1 MNHFA
6 HNILILRKKK
16 NLSQIELA
24 DALGLKNSTISNWE
38 RGIAKPDFD
47 ILVNISIYFG
57 IDLNALMVG
66 DLTGM
71 EPTLKAINETSKQI
85 HEIVQPFVQPF
96 VQPKGI
102 KGKELA
108 IMSEPP
114 TEVYGGKT
122 RTIPILDA
130 RAAAGW
136 PYTLDNSSFLF
147 SQPTLSLPPPWFR
160 SGEYVLIQIEGDS
173 MHPTIYNGDW
183 VFIRKLENVNE
194 IKDSYVHVVLTHD
207 GIVCKRLLNRVS
219 KGHIALQSDNSA
231 YPTYTVPVEEIISIW
246 RVEMKMSAILRNE
259 NLDIVKRLSTLE
271 ADID

>member
-1 MNHFA
+1 M
-6 HNILILRKKK
+6 LILRTKKSLTQAQ
-16 NLSQIELA
+16 LSDI
-24 DALGLKNSTISNWE
+24 LGVKRPTIGGYEAGTSTPDVATLVKIAEYFDISIDRLLKGEIVEPIVKANVKAN
-38 RGIAKPDFD
+38 AKP
-47 ILVNISIYFG
+47 LG
-57 IDLNALMVG
+57 K
-66 DLTGM
+66 
-71 EPTLKAINETSKQI
+71 KA
-85 HEIVQPFVQPF
+85 HEITVVAEED
-96 VQPKGI
+96 VVKY
-102 KGKELA
+102 E
-108 IMSEPP
+108 
-114 TEVYGGKT
+114 GKT
-122 RTIPILDA
+122 RAIPILDA

-271 ADID
+271 ADIAELKAKKKG